1 MTNTKLLR
9 EKIDA
14 SGLKL
19 QYIAD
24 QLGITRF
31 GLYKKLQDGSEF
43 KPSQIVK
50 LCELLRIET
59 AEEREQIFFNLKVH
73 IREHRRTR

>member
-9 EKIDA
+9 EKIEA

-59 AEEREQIFFNLKVH
+59 AEEREQIFL
-73 IREHRRTR
+73 I

>member
-9 EKIDA
+9 EKIEA

-19 QYIAD
+19 QFIAD
-24 QLGITRF
+24 QIGLTRF
-31 GLYKKLQDGSEF
+31 GLYKKLQDGTEF

-50 LCELLRIET
+50 LCDLLKIET
-59 AEEREQIFFNLKVH
+59 IEEREQIFL
-73 IREHRRTR
+73 I

>member
-19 QYIAD
+19 SYIASLLWISPKALTMKIEN
-24 QLGITRF
+24 QTQFKAAEIKRLSEILG
-31 GLYKKLQDGSEF
+31 
-43 KPSQIVK
+43 
-50 LCELLRIET
+50 IET
-59 AEEREQIFFNLKVH
+59 AEEREQIFLS
-73 IREHRRTR
+73 